1 MSTEH
6 ASHQH
11 THEHGPECAHGAPA
25 SSGFRYFVPGLIV
38 GFILGAVVGVL
49 LPELRGGGPPL
60 QPRTGETTPRLHDEE
75 ERLNAS
81 QVPPEEATPEAVPEG
96 TPVDADGDTKP
107 DAPVDS
113 TGTTAPDAPASGG
126 GGH

>member
-11 THEHGPECAHGAPA
+11 THEHGPGCAHHTPA
-25 SSGFRYFVPGLIV
+25 STGFRYFVPGLIV

-49 LPELRGGGPPL
+49 LPELRGGGPAL
-60 QPRTGETTPRLHDEE
+60 QPRTDSGQVRLHDEE
-75 ERLNAS
+75 ERLNAT
-81 QVPPEEATPEAVPEG
+81 QVPPDEMTPETVPDAA
-96 TPVDADGDTKP
+96 PIDADGDTKP
-107 DAPVDS
+107 DAP
-113 TGTTAPDAPASGG
+113 AAGG